1 MASQSTYTGPY
12 EGTYTLTYT
21 NVTGQVGAGE
31 TPDKILDGNQET
43 KFFQWRPLPEPI
55 EFWWSLDYPV
65 TLLSFTI
72 VDANDT
78 GDYPDRVTLTTS
90 FKLQGK
96 VNGVWTDAYSSNS
109 WPGLATNYGRKEI
122 AVQTELT
129 AQDWR
134 ILWIN
139 TGDAQ
144 VADIIFST
152 IERDITVY
160 PDLDPQPDNTLSKFF
175 GPLLLRRRFGG
186 FGSTVRY
193 ERIAYIYLNTGTYYE
208 LDQLGTHYE
217 SWTVDCVFQNRG
229 VATGNG
235 QNCWNWSIDVP
246 TKRRLGCTFFSRY
259 QTYTGD
265 CNCGWA
271 DGYGHGNDDGWLG
284 GFTGNGTMQVYRSG
298 AGWGGNLWYRGVSL
312 GASNSWTRYNNY
324 VPSIENPYSGS
335 YNGTN
340 TQARTFG
347 SYSYSDAENATAM
360 TPFCLGDIN
369 LYPGNTISSFQYP
382 PRQMYVN
389 FAAWKLTIDN
399 QVIAEYLPVL
409 VGGSIPCILNT
420 VNRNLYYPHGVTPT
434 YSMTF

>member
-21 NVTGQVGAGE
+21 NVTGQTGAGE

-65 TLLSFTI
+65 TLLAFTI

-152 IERDITVY
+152 IERDIQIY

-175 GPLLLRRRFGG
+175 GPLLLRRRLRK
-186 FGSTVRY
+186 FGSPVQY

-217 SWTVDCVFQNRG
+217 SWEVDCVFRYWG
-229 VATGNG
+229 VASGNG
-235 QNCWNWSIDVP
+235 ATCWNWSIDIP
-246 TKRRLGCTFFSRY
+246 TKRRLGCTFFSGNP
-259 QTYTGD
+259 TND

-284 GFTGNGTMQVYRSG
+284 GFSGSGTMQVYCPR
-298 AGWGGNLWYRGVSL
+298 AGWYKKWYRGVSL
-312 GASNSWTRYNNY
+312 GASTFWTRYNDY
-324 VPSIENPYSGS
+324 VPSIENPYSGTCAETLNPS
-335 YNGTN
+335 
-340 TQARTFG
+340 RTFG
-347 SYSYSDAENATAM
+347 SYAYANAENATAM
-360 TPFCLGDIN
+360 TPFCLGDIS
-369 LYPGNTISSFQYP
+369 LYPDNTLSSFPYP
-382 PRQMYVN
+382 PRQMYVD
-389 FAAWKLTIDN
+389 FAALKLTIDN

-420 VNRNLYYPHGVTPT
+420 VNGNLYYPHGVTPT
-434 YSMTF
+434 YSTTF